1 MNWFGNFTLRHVDRF
16 PRPDWPAGEARK
28 AFFGGWKSSLEH
40 ARVSEAEAD
49 AASVAL
55 AEDPPRY
62 LDRHLPALLA
72 VVHRQRRERAAS
84 GGEFTD
90 IEIARE
96 ACRHCPQCDG
106 NGFTTVNGVAAYCVC
121 GLGMLIKRTHLEKD
135 PKLARRF
142 KQAKHQPHWDDA
154 AIDALWSDLTDEQ
167 RAMWR
172 REAAERHP
180 ATARL
185 KPVWLASVAKV
196 AAYRAEVLGE
206 DPFESEAE
214 LEVA

>member
-16 PRPDWPAGEARK
+16 PRPDWPAGDARK

-49 AASVAL
+49 AASTAL

-72 VVHRQRRERAAS
+72 VIHRQRRERAQN

-90 IEIARE
+90 IEAARE
-96 ACRHCPQCDG
+96 ACRHCHQCDG
-106 NGFTTVNGVAAYCVC
+106 NGFGTAGGVAAYCVC
-121 GLGMLIKRTHLEKD
+121 GLGQLIKRKHLTD
-135 PKLARRF
+135 APQIARRF
-142 KQAKHQPHWDDA
+142 RQMRREPVTDDA
-154 AIDALWSDLTDEQ
+154 AIDALWADLDDSQ
-167 RAMWR
+167 RAMWL

-206 DPFESEAE
+206 DPFEAESE

>member
-72 VVHRQRRERAAS
+72 VIHRQRRERAQN

-106 NGFTTVNGVAAYCVC
+106 NGFTTVDGVAAYCVC

-142 KQAKHQPHWDDA
+142 KQAERQPHWDDA
-154 AIDALWSDLTDEQ
+154 AIDALWADLDDSQ
-167 RAMWR
+167 RAMWL

-206 DPFESEAE
+206 DPFEAESE

>member
-16 PRPDWPAGEARK
+16 PRPDWPAGDARK

-72 VVHRQRRERAAS
+72 VIHRHRRERART

-90 IEIARE
+90 IEVARE
-96 ACRHCPQCDG
+96 ACRHCHQCDG
-106 NGFTTVNGVAAYCVC
+106 NGFGTAGGVAAYCVC
-121 GLGMLIKRTHLEKD
+121 GLGQLIKRKHLTD
-135 PKLARRF
+135 APQIARRF
-142 KQAKHQPHWDDA
+142 RQMRREPVTDDA
-154 AIDALWSDLTDEQ
+154 SIDALWDDLTDAQ

-172 REAAERHP
+172 REAAERRPGWKP
-180 ATARL
+180 AWRESFAR
-185 KPVWLASVAKV
+185 VS
-196 AAYRAEVLGE
+196 AYTAEVLGV

-214 LEVA
+214 TGMGVA